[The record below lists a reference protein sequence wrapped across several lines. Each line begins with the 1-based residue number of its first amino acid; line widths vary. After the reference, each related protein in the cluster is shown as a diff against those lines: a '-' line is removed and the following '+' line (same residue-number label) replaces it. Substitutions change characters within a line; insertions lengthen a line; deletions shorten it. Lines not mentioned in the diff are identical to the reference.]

1 MAMVFTSGEM
11 EEFSWALTSMTER
24 AELVSIS
31 GQMAEPI
38 TVNGVKENNMALA
51 FISCLS
57 QARLVSRSRKGS
69 PIKTI
74 KNK

>member
-1 MAMVFTSGEM
+1 MVFTSGEM
-11 EEFSWALTSMTER
+11 EEFSWALTLMTER

-51 FISCLS
+51 F
-57 QARLVSRSRKGS
+57 
-69 PIKTI
+69 T
-74 KNK
+74 